1 MVMGRNFCI
10 SFFIKKGISFNQETT
25 LTGNTILK
33 AIEEAKKNGYK
44 ILMAYVGVENPEIAK
59 ERVKIRVN
67 KGGHDIPVETIERR
81 YYESLKNLKKIAMY
95 CDKLVVYDNSK
106 VGKAHTR
113 CFIQENDSIT
123 LLAKELPKWANDLKI
138 NLEDQL
144 EKKSLKEI
152 KDQEILLKQPFEEIS
167 KEDPWKRKLENDKV
181 KELSLGK

>member
-1 MVMGRNFCI
+1 MD
-10 SFFIKKGISFNQETT
+10 
-25 LTGNTILK
+25 
-33 AIEEAKKNGYK
+33 
-44 ILMAYVGVENPEIAK
+44 P
-59 ERVKIRVN
+59 
-67 KGGHDIPVETIERR
+67 
-81 YYESLKNLKKIAMY
+81 
-95 CDKLVVYDNSK
+95 
-106 VGKAHTR
+106 

-181 KELSLGK
+181 KGLSLGK